1 MAPGTTSPD
10 TLPWSPAATAGSG
23 WGWPRTAQCRS
34 GGGDLGHQ
42 PRQQRR
48 RPRRADRRRFR
59 AAVAAFGVD
68 VADEE
73 SVAAG
78 TAQTLETFGRI
89 DSLFA
94 NAGVSG
100 RPAPIDEMSTEEWR
114 RVMSVNLDGQFYTV
128 RSVAGHMK
136 ARRSGSIVFT
146 SSVSM
151 SEGLPFS
158 THYAAAK
165 AALTAHGPRSCRRTG
180 TRGHPRQR
188 DRAGLDPGGHDRG
201 PTVLP
206 AAQAKILPRVPLRRW
221 GAPDDY
227 EALAV
232 WLAGPGRAT
241 SPVRPWSSTE
251 ATAFS
256 ALRGHR
262 YSPAR
267 NATRA
272 GAAGL
277 SVDGSSL
284 TAVGGNGGDGGPVS
298 GGVGGSGGLAFAP
311 NGTATPGTP
320 GTST

>member
-1 MAPGTTSPD
+1 MTYWHDLTGHVALVTGGNSGIGLGMARGLHNAGAAVAIWGTNRANND
-10 TLPWSPAATAGSG
+10 AAVAELTGAGSG
-23 WGWPRTAQCRS
+23 
-34 GGGDLGHQ
+34 
-42 PRQQRR
+42 
-48 RPRRADRRRFR
+48 

-94 NAGVSG
+94 NAGVPG
-100 RPAPIDEMSTEEWR
+100 RPAPIDEMSTQEWR

-128 RSVAGHMK
+128 RAVAGHMK
-136 ARRSGSIVFT
+136 ARHTGSIVFT

-165 AALTAHGPRSCRRTG
+165 AALTAMA
-180 TRGHPRQR
+180 RGLAVELAR
-188 DRAGLDPGGHDRG
+188 DGIRVNAIVPGWTQAAMTED
-201 PTVLP
+201 LLSSP

-232 WLAGPGRAT
+232 WLAGPGSGYVT
-241 SPVRPWSSTE
+241 GQTLVI
-251 ATAFS
+251 
-256 ALRGHR
+256 
-262 YSPAR
+262 
-267 NATRA
+267 
-272 GAAGL
+272 
-277 SVDGSSL
+277 
-284 TAVGGNGGDGGPVS
+284 DGGYTV
-298 GGVGGSGGLAFAP
+298 F
-311 NGTATPGTP
+311 
-320 GTST
+320 